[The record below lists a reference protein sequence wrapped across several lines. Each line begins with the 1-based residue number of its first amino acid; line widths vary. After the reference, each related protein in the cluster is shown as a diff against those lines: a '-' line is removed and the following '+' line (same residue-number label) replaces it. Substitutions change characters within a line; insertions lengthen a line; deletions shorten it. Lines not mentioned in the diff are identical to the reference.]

1 MNASTASGATGFG
14 SSEDILRRAGLVPAA
29 ESFPR
34 IDELTATFAALADEH
49 PELVTQHRVG
59 TSRRGEPIAGFTI
72 GSGTRSFLIVG
83 GVHPN
88 EPIGSLTAIHLATQ
102 LVEDAAFRESIDAT
116 WHIIPC
122 IDPDGARLNEGWFEN
137 PQDRGFYS
145 RRFYRPEPD
154 QQVEWSFPTNYKN
167 IYFDAMMPETQAL
180 AREIDRVRP
189 DLYVALHNAEMG
201 GVYYYLSRPEPAIYD
216 LLHAIPRSLGLPLN
230 TGEPE
235 SPYLETY
242 APAIFS
248 TGTIAHAYDYVE
260 GLGIDP
266 ATMMGGS
273 SSSEYA
279 LRYGTLSLVAE
290 LPYWSHRDADDQTP
304 LDETY
309 ASLLTR
315 TSADMS
321 ETSTLLGEIL
331 AEAEP
336 FLSIATPFL
345 SASRAFVP
353 MLGEGAAMDH
363 QRALAPEAA
372 RPATVAE
379 RFGRED
385 VVHCFR
391 LRYGGMLLRALEAE
405 SVAGVA
411 GPELRR
417 IAERMGSLYARW
429 LADAAVVEGA
439 EVIPI
444 ASLVGVQYGAILAA
458 ASVVAN
464 GGVTD

>member
-1 MNASTASGATGFG
+1 VNTSTASGAHAFG

-29 ESFPR
+29 QSFPR
-34 IDELTATFAALADEH
+34 IDELTATFAALAAAH
-49 PELVTQHRVG
+49 PELVTERRVG

-72 GSGTRSFLIVG
+72 GTGAKSFLVVG

-102 LVEDAAFRESIDAT
+102 LVEDAAFRESSDAI

-180 AREIDRVRP
+180 AREIDRTKP

-242 APAIFS
+242 APAIFG
-248 TGTIAHAYDYVE
+248 TGSISDAYDYIE
-260 GLGIDP
+260 GLGLDP
-266 ATMMGGS
+266 AVMMGGS

-279 LRYGTLSLVAE
+279 SRYGTLSLVAE
-290 LPYWSHRDADDQTP
+290 LPYWSHPDADDQTE
-304 LDETY
+304 LDESY
-309 ASLLTR
+309 SALLTR
-315 TSADMS
+315 TSALMS
-321 ETSTLLGEIL
+321 ETSTLLGQIL
-331 AEAEP
+331 SEAEP
-336 FLSIATPFL
+336 WLSIETPFL
-345 SASRAFVP
+345 SASRVFVP
-353 MLGEGAAMDH
+353 MLGEGAAMDA
-363 QRALAPEAA
+363 QRALDPAAA

-379 RFGRED
+379 RFGCED
-385 VVHCFR
+385 IVHCFR

-417 IAERMGSLYARW
+417 LAERMDVLYARW
-429 LADAAVVEGA
+429 QAEAADADGA

-444 ASLVGVQYGAILAA
+444 SSLVGVQYGAILAA
-458 ASVVAN
+458 ASTIATRE
-464 GGVTD
+464 VTA